1 MVLGM
6 GTRPYKPWNLNFF
19 YLKLWGCYHKDVNRN
34 EEERDQP
41 TRTGGRSMEQLLEA
55 LRKPSAYSHPTG
67 PIEVAETHISWVFLA
82 GNYAYKVKKPV
93 NLGFLDFSTLEQR
106 KFYCHEELR
115 LNRRLCRD
123 LYLSRAPH
131 CSERGRTSGRR

>member
-1 MVLGM
+1 MNHDEWCWEWEQGL
-6 GTRPYKPWNLNFF
+6 TNLEFKLFF
-19 YLKLWGCYHKDVNRN
+19 NLKLWGCYHKDVNRN

-82 GNYAYKVKKPV
+82 GNYASKSKTGQPGV
-93 NLGFLDFSTLEQR
+93 S
-106 KFYCHEELR
+106 
-115 LNRRLCRD
+115 
-123 LYLSRAPH
+123 
-131 CSERGRTSGRR
+131 

>member
-1 MVLGM
+1 
-6 GTRPYKPWNLNFF
+6 
-19 YLKLWGCYHKDVNRN
+19 
-34 EEERDQP
+34 
-41 TRTGGRSMEQLLEA
+41 MEQLLEA

-106 KFYCHEELR
+106 KFLLPR
-115 LNRRLCRD
+115 
-123 LYLSRAPH
+123 RAPPQQEAL
-131 CSERGRTSGRR
+131 S

>member
-1 MVLGM
+1 MNGAGNGNKALQ
-6 GTRPYKPWNLNFF
+6 TLNLNFF

-67 PIEVAETHISWVFLA
+67 PIEVAETPYFMGLSGW
-82 GNYAYKVKKPV
+82 
-93 NLGFLDFSTLEQR
+93 Q
-106 KFYCHEELR
+106 LR
-115 LNRRLCRD
+115 LQ
-123 LYLSRAPH
+123 SQKTGQPGV
-131 CSERGRTSGRR
+131 S